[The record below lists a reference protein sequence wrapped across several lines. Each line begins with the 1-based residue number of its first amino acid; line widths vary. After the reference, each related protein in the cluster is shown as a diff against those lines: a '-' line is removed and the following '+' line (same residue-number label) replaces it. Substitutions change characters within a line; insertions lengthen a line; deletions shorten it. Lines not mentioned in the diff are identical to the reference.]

1 MNVCFIM
8 YPWEEIDPEND
19 STLTMIH
26 EFAKRGHGMAIT
38 TPANLTIRD
47 SIAYAFSH
55 CLKRVD
61 KIKFRN
67 RAFDRNDNEN
77 SKLEFILQKLK

>member
-1 MNVCFIM
+1 
-8 YPWEEIDPEND
+8 
-19 STLTMIH
+19 MIH

-55 CLKRVD
+55 CLKRAD
-61 KIKFRN
+61 KISN
-67 RAFDRNDNEN
+67 
-77 SKLEFILQKLK
+77 LKDFS